1 MKKTLFPY
9 FGQDQ
14 TNVSQQERFRAAGGA
29 VVGVLFTMLVSRY
42 LGGWMGA
49 RDWAMA
55 SLGASALLVFVLPS
69 SPMAQPWAVFG
80 GNGISAVIGIACVN
94 LLGNP
99 MMSAPVAVGLSILGM
114 FVLRCLHPPAA
125 AVAMITALG
134 SIGSFEY
141 ALFPVLTDSVLL
153 IMAGVFYNNFTGKT
167 YPNIPVPYDIKNKY
181 SANNTIDIDSVLS
194 RYNQVIDI
202 NRSDLA
208 ELIGQVEMNAYEN
221 KLEGIK
227 CSEIMTPEVRYL
239 DVSTGLD
246 TAWKTLRDNH
256 IKALPVIDRNRRVVG
271 IVTLED
277 FLKHADIDLHNNFS
291 QLVKGVVR
299 SGLKGIGNTLVTNPD
314 TVGQIMTKKVRVISE
329 SRNVMD
335 LVDVFHSQGHHHLP
349 VIDANQAL
357 VGIITQSD
365 FVAAIEKSLS
375 R

>member
-134 SIGSFEY
+134 SIGI
-141 ALFPVLTDSVLL
+141 VLL
-153 IMAGVFYNNFTGKT
+153 C
-167 YPNIPVPYDIKNKY
+167 
-181 SANNTIDIDSVLS
+181 L
-194 RYNQVIDI
+194 
-202 NRSDLA
+202 LA
-208 ELIGQVEMNAYEN
+208 VYA
-221 KLEGIK
+221 
-227 CSEIMTPEVRYL
+227 
-239 DVSTGLD
+239 
-246 TAWKTLRDNH
+246 
-256 IKALPVIDRNRRVVG
+256 
-271 IVTLED
+271 IVTSPATMLAMPL
-277 FLKHADIDLHNNFS
+277 LK
-291 QLVKGVVR
+291 
-299 SGLKGIGNTLVTNPD
+299 P
-314 TVGQIMTKKVRVISE
+314 
-329 SRNVMD
+329 
-335 LVDVFHSQGHHHLP
+335 
-349 VIDANQAL
+349 
-357 VGIITQSD
+357 
-365 FVAAIEKSLS
+365 
-375 R
+375 